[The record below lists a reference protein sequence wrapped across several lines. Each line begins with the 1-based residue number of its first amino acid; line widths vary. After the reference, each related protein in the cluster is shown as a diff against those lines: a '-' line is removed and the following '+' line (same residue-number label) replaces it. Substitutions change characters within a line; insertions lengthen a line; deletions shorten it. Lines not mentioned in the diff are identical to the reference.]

1 MLAFQ
6 TTPAQIVALYDDKR
20 LDDELAA
27 YLTGS
32 GYKVNEPERRSWRN
46 SLPALARH
54 LCALGYSDLDALVEY
69 QLPRS
74 SRRIDVILAG
84 ADPLTMRATY
94 LIVEL
99 KQWSEASRYD
109 DDGSV
114 LSVTHLDQ
122 PQLHPALQVEAYC
135 AYLVD
140 YVEKVREW
148 PDAVHGMAYLHNAKR
163 DRIPDLMRKRSYQ
176 SMVWTP
182 DKAAQFQ
189 SYFERR
195 FDRVRH
201 PRAALQLLTSPVRQ
215 STQLL
220 SLAADEVTNRAHF
233 PLLDEQRAAYEL
245 VLQGVRWAEAGRR
258 KRVVVISGGPGSGK
272 SAIGLNLLAELA
284 REERQIA
291 HATGSRAF
299 TRTLQQY
306 ARRQPADPVQRTRP
320 LFNYFMD
327 FMDATPDKLDVLIC
341 DEAHRIR
348 ERSTKGSRQGSKP
361 QVQELIEAAKVPVF
375 LLDDNQVVRPD
386 EVGSVDTITEAA
398 GQLDLEVDR
407 IELGAQFRCGGS
419 PRYERWVLHL
429 LGLARA
435 APYRWKGDERF
446 RLALVDSP
454 EEMETILR
462 GCQDRGETARISAGF
477 CWPWTHRAQN
487 GRLVPDVRIESWARP
502 WNAYDDYP
510 PKGIPTSA
518 YWATDP
524 RGFGQIGCIYTAQGF
539 EYNWS
544 GVIIGKDLVVR
555 DGRFVSDPRKS
566 CDPAIVNREGRVIA
580 RNADRLIRNT
590 YKVLL
595 TRGLRGTLLFADDP
609 ETQDFLSRLIP
620 APHRPGRLIAPGVQR
635 IDSVG
640 ADSPTNPH
648 VGTAATP
655 AERSET
661 GPVSGL

>member
-6 TTPAQIVALYDDKR
+6 TTPAQIVALNDDKR
-20 LDDELAA
+20 LDDEVSAHLVA
-27 YLTGS
+27 S
-32 GYKVNEPERRSWRN
+32 GYRVNERERRSWRK
-46 SLPALARH
+46 SLPVLARH
-54 LCALGYSDLDALVEY
+54 LCALGYGDLDALVEC

-74 SRRIDVILAG
+74 SRRIDVIIAG
-84 ADPLTMRATY
+84 GAPVTMRAAY
-94 LIVEL
+94 LVVEL

-114 LSVTHLDQ
+114 LHVNHLDQ
-122 PQLHPALQVEAYC
+122 PQLHPALQVQAYC

-140 YVEKVREW
+140 YVENLREW

-163 DRIPDLMRKRSYQ
+163 DQIPDLVRERTYR

-182 DKAAQFQ
+182 DKAAQFDA
-189 SYFERR
+189 YLGRR
-195 FDRVRH
+195 FSQVRH
-201 PRAALQLLTSPVRQ
+201 PRAAHRLLTSPIRQ
-215 STQLL
+215 SRQLL

-245 VLQGVRWAEAGRR
+245 VLRGVRWAEEGRR
-258 KRVVVISGGPGSGK
+258 KRVVIISGGPGSGK

-306 ARRQPADPVQRTRP
+306 ARRQPLDPAQRTRP
-320 LFNYFMD
+320 LFGYFMD
-327 FMDATPDKLDVLIC
+327 FMTAPPDKLDVLIC

-348 ERSTKGSRQGSKP
+348 ERSKKGSQQGSKP

-386 EVGSVDTITEAA
+386 EVGSVDTIMRAA
-398 GQLDLEVDR
+398 RRLDLEVDR

-419 PRYERWVLHL
+419 PRYEQWVLHL
-429 LGLARA
+429 LGLAPED
-435 APYRWKGDERF
+435 PYRWTGDERF
-446 RLALVDSP
+446 RLALVGSV

-462 GCQDRGETARISAGF
+462 GCHGRGETARISAGF
-477 CWPWTHRAQN
+477 CWPWTHRPQN
-487 GRLVPDVRIESWARP
+487 GRLVPDVRIDSWARP

-539 EYNWS
+539 EYDWS
-544 GVIIGKDLVVR
+544 GVIIGPDLVVR

-566 CDPAIVNREGRVIA
+566 CDPAIVNSEGRVIA
-580 RNADRLIRNT
+580 KNADRLIRNT

-595 TRGLRGTLLFADDP
+595 TRGLRGALLFAQDP
-609 ETQDFLSRLIP
+609 ETQAFLSQLIP
-620 APHRPGRLIAPGVQR
+620 APHRPGRSVAPGVQQ
-635 IDSVG
+635 IDAVRADGPTGSHPDTSTVVG
-640 ADSPTNPH
+640 ERAETNPL
-648 VGTAATP
+648 G
-655 AERSET
+655 ER
-661 GPVSGL
+661 